1 MRLMLRVLLFEFV
14 LSWAMVLAGL
24 ARVATQISLVVG
36 HSLPTRLR
44 GRGWRMPLALMIA
57 IPVIA
62 GWPVLF
68 MPAQAQYAAGD
79 WLTIAIPWWILI
91 GVLGLRVLALRLTAD
106 R

>member
-1 MRLMLRVLLFEFV
+1 MRLMLRVLLLEFV
-14 LSWAMVLAGL
+14 LSWATVLAGL
-24 ARVATQISLVVG
+24 AYVAMQIWLLVR

-44 GRGWRMPLALMIA
+44 GRGWRMGLGLMIA

-62 GWPVLF
+62 GWPAMFL
-68 MPAQAQYAAGD
+68 PSQAENAAGD

-91 GVLGLRVLALRLTAD
+91 GVLGLRMLALRLTAD

>member
-24 ARVATQISLVVG
+24 TRVASQICLVVG
-36 HSLPTRLR
+36 HSLPAPLR
-44 GRGWRMPLALMIA
+44 GRGWRTGLGLMIA

-68 MPAQAQYAAGD
+68 MPAQAEYAAGD
-79 WLTIAIPWWILI
+79 WLAIAIPWWILI

>member
-24 ARVATQISLVVG
+24 VRVAMQIWLLVR
-36 HSLPTRLR
+36 HSLSTRLR
-44 GRGWRMPLALMIA
+44 GRGWRMGLGIMIA

-68 MPAQAQYAAGD
+68 LPTQAEYAAGD
-79 WLTIAIPWWILI
+79 WLAIAIPWWILI
-91 GVLGLRVLALRLTAD
+91 GVLGLKMLAVRLTAG